1 MMRRRGFTL
10 LELVLVLIILGVIG
24 VAAARFLGGAVEAI
38 FVTRELTDT
47 QMEAGAAID
56 RMARDIRSA
65 QSVDACGAGSL
76 SLNDGDL
83 DYAVTGGRLQLNGV
97 LLAGTRED
105 AVTSFECKE
114 TDVARLYALE
124 LGTESGYGVSTY
136 AYHRR

>member
-47 QMEAGAAID
+47 QMESGAALD
-56 RMARDIRSA
+56 RMARDLRGA
-65 QSVDACGAGSL
+65 VSVDDCAAGSL
-76 SLNDGDL
+76 TLNGGDL
-83 DYAVTGGRLQLNGV
+83 EYVRTNGRLELNGV
-97 LLAGTRED
+97 LLAGTPED
-105 AVTSFECKE
+105 PVDRFDCTP
-114 TDVARLYALE
+114 TDVDRLYALE
-124 LGTESGYGVSTY
+124 LETESGYVAQTH